1 METKKETV
9 LAQGI
14 YASELGPK
22 TPDWVLA
29 KFGIKVD
36 ELEWLSNQFKA
47 AKAEGKEYVNFDV
60 LRSKKTGKPYVAL
73 DTYVKKEREPEPEP
87 EDDIPF

>member
-1 METKKETV
+1 MEGKKETV

-22 TPDWVLA
+22 TPDFVMA

-36 ELEWLSNQFKA
+36 ELDWLSNQFKA
-47 AKAEGKEYVNFDV
+47 AKASGKEYVNFDV
-60 LRSKKTGKPYVAL
+60 LRSKKGKPYVAL
-73 DTYVKKEREPEPEP
+73 DTWEPSGAKES
-87 EDDIPF
+87 DDIPF

>member
-1 METKKETV
+1 MEGKKETV

-22 TPDWVLA
+22 TPDFVLA

-47 AKAEGKEYVNFDV
+47 AKASNKEFVNFDV

-73 DTYVKKEREPEPEP
+73 DTWEPSGAKES
-87 EDDIPF
+87 DDIPF